1 MTTPDS
7 PISPSALLKQT
18 FKEFFE
24 GSRSSFV
31 YFPTAL
37 RLAWGA
43 SSQLTISVA
52 LSMIVLAAWP
62 VLIAYTGKWI
72 MDAVLAGQVST
83 AVQMALL
90 ELVWVSLQ
98 TLFFRFF
105 QLSKS
110 LLEARLSNEINI
122 KILQHA
128 TQFSLLQIEDPIYY
142 DKLNRARAEAS
153 ARPMNMLIDSLQL
166 LQGALTLAS
175 FAVVIFTYNGWF
187 LLVLLLVTVPAT
199 LAQAKYSDSLF
210 RLKNHRSPDTRK
222 VNYLEHIIATDAY
235 AKEQKVNAIGPYFL
249 GKFRQMRERFYNE
262 DKKLALSH
270 GAFGA
275 LFSLISVAG
284 FYGCYVAL
292 TLQAAQGVISIGL
305 FTLYLMAFR
314 QSQTAF
320 QGCLM
325 SLGSMYEHNLYMA
338 NLIDFFSIPVAPAQV
353 LLGPAQYQ
361 EKGIRIVNLG
371 FRYPDSE
378 RWIFRGLNL
387 FIPEGQTLGIVGSN
401 GAGKST
407 LIKLII
413 GLYAATEGQI
423 YLDGVLLSQWPEDR
437 LRSRYSVVFQDFIA
451 YQFTLRENIRLGD
464 VSAELEGSKIE
475 TAAVKGGAQELAKK
489 LVSGYDTQLGKWFK
503 DGVGLSGGEWQ
514 RVALSRAFFREGADI
529 FVFDEPTAA
538 VDALAEETLFDQFRL
553 LTAGKTALL
562 ISHRFATVR
571 RASRIIVIENS
582 GITEDGS
589 HDDLVRL
596 GGKYFSMFNSQAK
609 AYV

>member
-1 MTTPDS
+1 
-7 PISPSALLKQT
+7 
-18 FKEFFE
+18 
-24 GSRSSFV
+24 
-31 YFPTAL
+31 
-37 RLAWGA
+37 
-43 SSQLTISVA
+43 
-52 LSMIVLAAWP
+52 
-62 VLIAYTGKWI
+62 
-72 MDAVLAGQVST
+72 
-83 AVQMALL
+83 
-90 ELVWVSLQ
+90 
-98 TLFFRFF
+98 
-105 QLSKS
+105 
-110 LLEARLSNEINI
+110 
-122 KILQHA
+122 
-128 TQFSLLQIEDPIYY
+128 
-142 DKLNRARAEAS
+142 
-153 ARPMNMLIDSLQL
+153 
-166 LQGALTLAS
+166 
-175 FAVVIFTYNGWF
+175 
-187 LLVLLLVTVPAT
+187 
-199 LAQAKYSDSLF
+199 
-210 RLKNHRSPDTRK
+210 
-222 VNYLEHIIATDAY
+222 
-235 AKEQKVNAIGPYFL
+235 
-249 GKFRQMRERFYNE
+249 
-262 DKKLALSH
+262 
-270 GAFGA
+270 
-275 LFSLISVAG
+275 
-284 FYGCYVAL
+284 
-292 TLQAAQGVISIGL
+292 
-305 FTLYLMAFR
+305 
-314 QSQTAF
+314 
-320 QGCLM
+320 M